1 MDHQIFNS
9 CSNEREFF
17 IDVVVITYC
26 ETNGNLVKL
35 IGSLSVF
42 LKLIF

>member
-1 MDHQIFNS
+1 MDHQNLTPVRMNGS
-9 CSNEREFF
+9 FF
-17 IDVVVITYC
+17 IAVAVITYC
-26 ETNGNLVKL
+26 EININLVKL

>member
-1 MDHQIFNS
+1 MDHQNLTPVRMNGS
-9 CSNEREFF
+9 FF